1 VLRARPDGARIVQS
15 QLSHARS
22 SQKQFA
28 NELSNSCKEA
38 QQAAS
43 LPFFVAPC
51 SVGVPSGCSTRSS
64 GSMVTMIMLKSDG

>member
-1 VLRARPDGARIVQS
+1 MLRARPDVARIAQS
-15 QLSHARS
+15 QLSHASS
-22 SQKQFA
+22 SQKQVA
-28 NELSNSCKEA
+28 KELCNSRKEA